1 MDAAAQAPGQLAG
14 VQLLARRRCGDECFD
29 GGFVGGAGCYPGE
42 GDLFAGYGGGG
53 GLPAQ
58 QGAGSPGGAAG
69 VCVAAASAGVGAH
82 ATAPEA
88 GRQGPMGKRWFHDQ
102 IRLERNWDQRG
113 KLLKSEWFACWRVA
127 CFALWSRVFGAGGH
141 SFTEAVSAKG
151 ADLCKKAQSPHKPIF
166 IKTPNTNA
174 AMLPAQ

>member
-1 MDAAAQAPGQLAG
+1 MAWGRG
-14 VQLLARRRCGDECFD
+14 GDEGCN
-29 GGFVGGAGCYPGE
+29 GGFVCSAGGHPGQGEFFASQGC
-42 GDLFAGYGGGG
+42 GG
-53 GLPAQ
+53 GLKAHE
-58 QGAGSPGGAAG
+58 GAVSPGGTAG

-88 GRQGPMGKRWFHDQ
+88 GRQGLMGKRWFHDQ

-113 KLLKSEWFACWRVA
+113 KLLKSEWLACWRVA

>member
-1 MDAAAQAPGQLAG
+1 MLAG
-14 VQLLARRRCGDECFD
+14 GRLGDEGCN
-29 GGFVGGAGCYPGE
+29 GGFVRSAGCYPGQGE
-42 GDLFAGYGGGG
+42 FFASQGCGG
-53 GLPAQ
+53 GLKAHE
-58 QGAGSPGGAAG
+58 GAFSPRGTAG

-113 KLLKSEWFACWRVA
+113 KLLKSEWLACWRVA

>member
-113 KLLKSEWFACWRVA
+113 KLLKSEWLACWQVA